1 MPQWKDRSQRGPKS
15 RALASPETDLV
26 LGLIRQQS
34 VQNSKSGELEG
45 EEIEGHHP
53 EGISRPLSPPTAL
66 ALSPLL
72 SPLLSHR
79 EKTLPGLSEPEK
91 YSMTEGKG
99 LFLPALGRSK
109 NAKVKEKENK
119 ER

>member
-1 MPQWKDRSQRGPKS
+1 MACKEHWKLS

-45 EEIEGHHP
+45 EEMEGHRP
-53 EGISRPLSPPTAL
+53 EGISRPLSLPTAL
-66 ALSPLL
+66 AL

-109 NAKVKEKENK
+109 NAKVEEKEKGKRKENK